1 MHRRPLTL
9 VVATQV
15 YNLLKVLAFPAKI
28 SDTFAFSHMYARMC
42 GHGWSVTG
50 EAPLLTT
57 PAPLCRN
64 KQEHRATTGW
74 EVYDL
79 KGEFIRQGV
88 FDVKLNSRN
97 TWKELTLNHS
107 YEFCSTYPNVIV
119 VPAKMSEAVR
129 R

>member
-1 MHRRPLTL
+1 M
-9 VVATQV
+9 
-15 YNLLKVLAFPAKI
+15 
-28 SDTFAFSHMYARMC
+28 
-42 GHGWSVTG
+42 
-50 EAPLLTT
+50 
-57 PAPLCRN
+57 
-64 KQEHRATTGW
+64 
-74 EVYDL
+74 